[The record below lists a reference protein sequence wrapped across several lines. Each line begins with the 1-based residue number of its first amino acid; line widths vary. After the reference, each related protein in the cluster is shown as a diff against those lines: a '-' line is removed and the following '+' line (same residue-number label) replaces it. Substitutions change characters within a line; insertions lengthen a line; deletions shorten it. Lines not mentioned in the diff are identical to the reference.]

1 MRVRPQKYLHRLQK
15 DKDKTYAFNNNQQF
29 TLVCV
34 FVYFAL
40 FVYM

>member
-1 MRVRPQKYLHRLQK
+1 MQVHPQKYLHRLKK
-15 DKDKTYAFNNNQQF
+15 DNEQF